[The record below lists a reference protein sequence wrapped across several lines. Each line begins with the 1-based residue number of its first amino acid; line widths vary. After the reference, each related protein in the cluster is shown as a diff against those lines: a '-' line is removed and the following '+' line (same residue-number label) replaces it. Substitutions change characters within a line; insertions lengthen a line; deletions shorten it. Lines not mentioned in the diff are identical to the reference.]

1 MRLYAEYPSDSL
13 FNSQRKSIEAHIEN
27 ESEDYILNVGETQY
41 ADFLISEYIL
51 DFPIIEKENAYV
63 DSYDT
68 EIQGSQFPAYFSIYD
83 KNKYYKKD
91 VIVYYIPFTGNINL
105 LKFQPSAYNTA
116 IGYELRTENQNIK
129 IEIINFNNDTE
140 EIKNIYNK
148 TIRRIFA
155 CYENL
160 KSEVEDFNSN
170 LESFIKS
177 TLNNRKQKILTK
189 KDFISSLGVPIKE
202 KTETPKT
209 FSVPKPNLRE
219 KISVKPKVLKKGYSP
234 EPTMDNDSYQKILKL
249 VNDIGKNF
257 ERLPSLYADKKEED
271 LRDHILMTLD
281 PNFEY
286 GSASGE
292 TFNKSGKTDIQ
303 LRYDSSV
310 VFISEC
316 KFWAGEKKFLD
327 TIDQLLGYLTWRDS
341 KTSIVLFVRTKEI
354 VPIIE
359 KVNSS
364 LKQHSNF
371 IRELEKSDENWFNSI
386 FSLPV
391 DTNKEIRL
399 ALQLFHLP

>member
-1 MRLYAEYPSDSL
+1 MKLYSEYSSENL
-13 FNSQRKSIEAHIEN
+13 FSGQRKSIEAHIEN
-27 ESEDYILNVGETQY
+27 ESEDYILNVGENQY
-41 ADFLISEYIL
+41 ADFLISKYIL

-68 EIQGSQFPAYFSIYD
+68 EILGSQFPAYFPIYD
-83 KNKYYKKD
+83 KNKYYKKV

-105 LKFQPSAYNTA
+105 LKFRPRTYNTA
-116 IGYELRTENQNIK
+116 IGYNLHTENQNIK
-129 IEIINFNNDTE
+129 IEIINFNNDSE
-140 EIKNIYNK
+140 EIKNTYNNHLN
-148 TIRRIFA
+148 RIFA
-155 CYENL
+155 CYGNL
-160 KSEVEDFNSN
+160 KSEIEDFNSN

-177 TLNNRKQKILTK
+177 TLNNRKQKTLAK

-202 KTETPKT
+202 KKDTART

-219 KISVKPKVLKKGYSP
+219 KISIKPKVLKKGYSP
-234 EPTMDNDSYQKILKL
+234 EPTMDSDSYLKILKL
-249 VNDIGKNF
+249 INDVGKNF
-257 ERLPSLYADKKEED
+257 ERLPSLYADKQEED

-327 TIDQLLGYLTWRDS
+327 SIDQLLSYLTWRDS

-359 KVNSS
+359 KVKNS
-364 LKQHSNF
+364 LKQHANF
-371 IRELEKSDENWFNSI
+371 ISELEKSDENWFNSI

-391 DTNKEIRL
+391 DTNKEIKL
-399 ALQLFHLP
+399 AVQLFHLP